1 LVFVIMMVNMAFLG
15 EIKAKDVDLYLH
27 QQGPGHV
34 NARWPGHVPDAG
46 GVQRVRAGARSRK
59 PHGQGKPMRQIAG
72 DVGVS
77 PASVHAAIHGN
88 AGEAR

>member
-1 LVFVIMMVNMAFLG
+1 VCK
-15 EIKAKDVDLYLH
+15 IKEA
-27 QQGPGHV
+27 
-34 NARWPGHVPDAG
+34 
-46 GVQRVRAGARSRK
+46 
-59 PHGQGKPMRQIAG
+59 HGQGKPMRQIAR